1 MFTKEDRATLNSLA
15 DTVARLVAAASE
27 QNEQISKIS
36 SQLDEAL
43 ENTGVDL
50 VQSGISSIMNFT
62 GAPRKGDGN

>member
-1 MFTKEDRATLNSLA
+1 MFTKEDRETINSIA
-15 DTVARLVAAASE
+15 YTVARLVAAVSE

-36 SQLDEAL
+36 SKLDEAL

-50 VQSGISSIMNFT
+50 VQRGISSIMNFT